1 MAARPRLTVKF
12 VYYHPN
18 LCCSCK
24 ARYRLLV
31 AGGLTPLDAAEAAPW
46 RSYSLRSQAT
56 VRLARCLS
64 LLCCMPLTLPIINHQ
79 VTDACGFRPA
89 LSAGWQGTRPCACDA
104 SKYVLNC
111 DLTRPKA
118 IAEAAA
124 LQGFDV

>member
-1 MAARPRLTVKF
+1 MLTR
-12 VYYHPN
+12 
-18 LCCSCK
+18 CS
-24 ARYRLLV
+24 RIGR
-31 AGGLTPLDAAEAAPW
+31 EW
-46 RSYSLRSQAT
+46 SLRSQAT

-64 LLCCMPLTLPIINHQ
+64 LMCCMPLRLPIINHQ